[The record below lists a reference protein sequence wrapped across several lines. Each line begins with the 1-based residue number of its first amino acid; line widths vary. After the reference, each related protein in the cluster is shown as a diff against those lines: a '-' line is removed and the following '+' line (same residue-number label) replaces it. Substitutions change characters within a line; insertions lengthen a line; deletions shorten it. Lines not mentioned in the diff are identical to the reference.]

1 MKKILSSLAFTLI
14 ELLVVISIIAILAS
28 LAIPAITSAL
38 VKGQETQALNN
49 EKQIHLATFN
59 MSTDRVSTGD
69 STIGWPGDLIA
80 ASGTVA
86 GITTVGGFVKVLSD
100 NNYLK
105 PGDLKVFAAAGVIPY
120 TGNNLTTTPFL
131 SAAAPAPSNC
141 AYTIYAVQ
149 EADGASAIF
158 LSTINATLVPDST
171 TDATCH
177 FTLDPNSKVFGDKGY
192 VIFHRGGDGAIL
204 GKNQAAKTSLQG
216 SMPILTGS
224 TPTAGAGWLNYG
236 NSQ

>member
-38 VKGQETQALNN
+38 VKGQMTQALNN

-69 STIGWPGDLIA
+69 SSIGWPGDLMTS
-80 ASGTVA
+80 ASNQVK
-86 GITTVGGFVKVLSD
+86 TVGGFVKVLVD

-105 PGDLKVFAAAGVIPY
+105 PGDLKVFAAAGVTPY
-120 TGNNLTTTPFL
+120 TGNSLATTPFL
-131 SAAAPAPSNC
+131 SKATGATNN
-141 AYTIYAVQ
+141 AYTIYGVT

-158 LSTINATLVPDST
+158 LSTINATIAVDSA

-177 FTLDPNSKVFGDKGY
+177 FTLDTAKTPFGDKGY
-192 VIFHRGGDGAIL
+192 VIFHRGGDGIIL
-204 GKNQAAKTSLQG
+204 SKNQASKVNLQG
-216 SMPILTGS
+216 SVAILTGS
-224 TPTAGAGWLNYG
+224 SPSAGSGWLDYG
-236 NSQ
+236 DSQ

>member
-28 LAIPAITSAL
+28 LAIPAVTSAL
-38 VKGQETQALNN
+38 VKGQMTQALNN
-49 EKQIHLATFN
+49 EKQVHLATFN

-69 STIGWPGDLIA
+69 STIGWPGDLMA

-86 GITTVGGFVKVLSD
+86 GVTTVGGFVKILTD

-120 TGNNLTTTPFL
+120 SGNSLSITPFK
-131 SAAAPAPSNC
+131 SAASGETNC
-141 AYTIYAVQ
+141 AYTIYAVG

-158 LSTINATLVPDST
+158 LATTNATIKVDSAT
-171 TDATCH
+171 EGTCH
-177 FTLDPNSKVFGDKGY
+177 FELDSTSKVFGDKGY

-204 GKNQAAKTSLQG
+204 GKNQASKIALQG
-216 SMPILTGS
+216 SLPILTGS
-224 TPTAGAGWLNYG
+224 SPSAGSGWLNYG